1 MSNSIKDSLSTMIS
15 STSSAASSGDLGN
28 ACNWAEQAV
37 QAASKTTDSEL
48 RAKVTEAVTGVLIK
62 ATVETR
68 RAVMRGNGL
77 FGKLDTNVQVI
88 ARSSALL
95 VQLARDAND
104 ADAIA
109 KALVIGG
116 FAREL
121 TAAVAPHT
129 TTVYQHTDGPT
140 LDAFLTGLSE
150 IMKASA
156 TVTEKPLSDG
166 LTQDQRNKIAATA
179 LSNGRHALSAIFSKK
194 FSDWDRASVL
204 NKHAGLLVA
213 ESHPHLKAD
222 FAAAE
227 AALAATD
234 YKPAEAKLKALEIA
248 LGGSGE

>member
-37 QAASKTTDSEL
+37 QAASKTQDSET
-48 RAKVTEAVTGVLIK
+48 RTKVTEAVTGVLIK

-68 RAVMRGNGL
+68 RAVIRGNGL
-77 FGKLDTNVQVI
+77 FGKLDSKVQVI

-104 ADAIA
+104 TDGLA

-116 FAREL
+116 FAKEL

-129 TTVYQHTDGPT
+129 TTAYQHTDGST
-140 LDAFLTGLSE
+140 LDAFLSALTEVL
-150 IMKASA
+150 KTAA
-156 TVTEKPLSDG
+156 TVTEKPINDG
-166 LTQDQRNKIAATA
+166 LTQDERNEIAATA
-179 LSNGRHALSAIFSKK
+179 LSNARHALWAIFPKN

-204 NKHAGLLVA
+204 NKHASLLVA
-213 ESHPHLKAD
+213 ESHPQLKAE

-227 AALAATD
+227 VDLAAKE
-234 YKPAEAKLKALEIA
+234 YKPAAAKLKALEIA